1 MGQITRVRGAGDGST
16 GVTVKIRTTIAALGA
31 AAVVGTGTLLLP
43 AAASAT
49 SATTTLTFTSVM
61 QKSIGFGKTAG
72 GQSDNDVSSTGKL
85 IGFDVLYFSASSA
98 TSVTINVTLDI
109 KGGFLYAVL
118 TGSPTGTSYKG
129 KVTGGTGAFKGA
141 TGTIN
146 AKNVSKTKTNV
157 KIVYST

>member
-1 MGQITRVRGAGDGST
+1 M
-16 GVTVKIRTTIAALGA
+16 KIRTTIAAIGA
-31 AAVVGTGTLLLP
+31 AAAVGTGTLLLP

-61 QKSIGFGKTAG
+61 QKSVGFGKTAG
-72 GQSDNDVSSTGKL
+72 GQSDNDVNSTGKL
-85 IGFDVLYFSASSA
+85 IGFDVLYFSATSPTSA
-98 TSVTINVTLDI
+98 TINVTVDT
-109 KGGFLYAVL
+109 KGGLLYAVL

-141 TGTIN
+141 TGTVT
-146 AKNVSKTKTNV
+146 AKDVSKTKTNV